1 MTRTAVIDQ
10 PGSRPLVRN
19 DDIPSAKAA
28 SSRRFWGVKERAYRV
43 GNPDGLELE
52 KGDTVEIFLPPGRT
66 AWSAAITF
74 LLPLALFP
82 IGFALAGSLFPGA
95 PQPAAGAE
103 ATAVDEG
110 VAFLVGFGFLL
121 AGIPLGYL
129 IRKLAGGLAAVP
141 VVTRV
146 LNPIE
151 AAQCRLKAN
160 AEGCG
165 SCKACG

>member
-10 PGSRPLVRN
+10 PGSQPVVRN

-28 SSRRFWGVKERAYRV
+28 TSRRFWGVKERPYRV
-43 GNPDGLELE
+43 GNPDGLKLE

-82 IGFALAGSLFPGA
+82 AGFALTGTLFPDAVRTAGSGGA
-95 PQPAAGAE
+95 G
-103 ATAVDEG
+103 TVDEG
-110 VAFLVGFGFLL
+110 IAFLVGFAFLL

-141 VVTRV
+141 VITRV
-146 LNPIE
+146 LNPVE
-151 AAQCRLKAN
+151 AAQCRLRAR

>member
-10 PGSRPLVRN
+10 PGSQPYVRN

-28 SSRRFWGVKERAYRV
+28 TSRRFWGVKERPYRV
-43 GNPDGLELE
+43 GNPDGFELE

-66 AWSAAITF
+66 AWTAAITF

-82 IGFALAGSLFPGA
+82 IGFLTAGSLFPE
-95 PQPAAGAE
+95 AAASASAGS
-103 ATAVDEG
+103 VDEG

-121 AGIPLGYL
+121 AGIPLGSL
-129 IRKLAGGLAAVP
+129 IRKLAGGLTAVP
-141 VVTRV
+141 VITRV
-146 LNPIE
+146 LNPVE
-151 AAQCRLKAN
+151 AARCRLKAR